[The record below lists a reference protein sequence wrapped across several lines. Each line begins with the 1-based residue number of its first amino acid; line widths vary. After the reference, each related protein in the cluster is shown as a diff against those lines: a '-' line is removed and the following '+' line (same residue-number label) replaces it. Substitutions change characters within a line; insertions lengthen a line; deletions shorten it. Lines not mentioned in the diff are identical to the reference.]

1 MKELQKEEITDE
13 LAEIILDKIHLA
25 MIKENPYWQEIVMN
39 EKEGG
44 EELYLLQESS
54 LKKVFRC
61 SNKSLSQDAKEA
73 LLNKFDY
80 LGALDLV
87 EILKNTDLENQE
99 SDEDFLQK
107 SSLLEKNT
115 IVVKIENEKG
125 GYREGFDLNG
135 KSWKGKLFFDYGYIQ
150 KSNVDEIIGVFLGPE
165 KNLKNYYLINQK
177 DKEGNFD
184 EHKLML
190 GFRNETNA
198 KKAYLKHYPKN
209 WKGLGS
215 IVTLNEEE
223 FQVFLNKKDVQKEFI
238 NPKVEILKSKLFDL
252 RLELNKKRENFSF
265 FENLKNPISYKNQE
279 ESGIYQIL
287 KSIIL
292 ESCLNL
298 EYIIKAKLGRPAA
311 QLGERSVWR
320 DGKTRIKT
328 EKGWRIVPNKHTQ
341 ENKNENV
348 NEIKKEAPPK
358 IGNSHPSKLP
368 FRNIR
373 TIEQYTDK
381 KDYDRNQIESL
392 KVKIKDKGYDPSFPL
407 SVDLQD
413 GKWTVVAGH
422 HRYEAVKEL
431 IEEGHLPDF
440 FEVPV
445 VEKSFASS
453 NDRLIAQISENQRR
467 NVLPTDEAKA
477 YGKLIEN
484 GWDAKQISE
493 ELGIKLGEVN
503 RKLALNNLSPELF
516 SLLQKKDRSLPLGV
530 AETIGMFAKDSNDKP
545 NQTIQIRAFK
555 WFQENRSKYG
565 SRAASVLQG
574 YIKELQ
580 SGEFENFDIDS
591 VATNVQ
597 KEALKTIGSREK
609 AATNKKML
617 EMMLENITKN
627 YQKILGDNVSSL
639 SPETTKELAAS
650 IALFSDKGVGSSA
663 LLGKLGIII
672 QDLTQ
677 IQHSLQTK
685 LKEIE
690 DDSNISYLF

>member
-1 MKELQKEEITDE
+1 MKVLQKEEITNE

-25 MIKENPYWQEIVMN
+25 MTKENPYWQDTVMDD
-39 EKEGG
+39 KEGG
-44 EELYLLQESS
+44 EELYFLQESS
-54 LKKVFRC
+54 LKKVFQ
-61 SNKSLSQDAKEA
+61 SSEKTLSSQAKEA
-73 LLNKFDY
+73 LSKEFEN

-87 EILKNTDLENQE
+87 EILKNIDLENQE
-99 SDEDFLQK
+99 SDDFLQK
-107 SSLLEKNT
+107 SSLLDENSIILE
-115 IVVKIENEKG
+115 IVNEKG
-125 GYREGFDLNG
+125 SFREGFDLNG
-135 KSWKGKLFFDYGYIQ
+135 KPWKGKLFFDYGYIQ
-150 KSNVDEIIGVFLGPE
+150 KSNIDEVVGVFLGPE
-165 KNLKNYYLINQK
+165 KNKNTYFLINQYDK
-177 DKEGNFD
+177 DGNFD

-190 GFRNETNA
+190 GFRKEKDA

-215 IVTLNEEE
+215 IVTLDEEG
-223 FQVFLNKKDVQKEFI
+223 FQYFLNQNEIQKEFL
-238 NPKVEILKSKLFDL
+238 NPKIEILKSKLIDL
-252 RLELNKKRENFSF
+252 RFILKKERRYSQYIEVQKSEIINDLKKTNETEL
-265 FENLKNPISYKNQE
+265 YKL
-279 ESGIYQIL
+279 L

-292 ESCLNL
+292 ESCFTL
-298 EYIIKAKLGRPAA
+298 EEILKAKLGRPAA
-311 QLGERSVWR
+311 QLGETSVWT

-328 EKGWRIVPNKHTQ
+328 AKGWRIIKNYDNQ
-341 ENKNENV
+341 ENQNEN
-348 NEIKKEAPPK
+348 NIKKEPSPK
-358 IGNSHPSKLP
+358 KGNSYPSKLP

-381 KDYDRNQIESL
+381 KDFDRNQIESL
-392 KVKIKDKGYDPSFPL
+392 KIKIKDKGYDPSFPL
-407 SVDLQD
+407 SVDLQE
-413 GKWTVVAGH
+413 GKWTIVAGH

-431 IEEGHLPDF
+431 IEEGHLPEF

-445 VEKSFASS
+445 VVKSFASS

-477 YGKLIEN
+477 YGKLIET
-484 GWDAKQISE
+484 GWNAKQISE

-503 RKLALNNLSPELF
+503 RRLALNNLSPELF
-516 SLLQKKDRSLPLGV
+516 ALVQKKDRSLPLGV
-530 AETIGMFAKDSNDKP
+530 AETIGMFAKDANDKP

-565 SRAASVLQG
+565 SRAVSALQS

-580 SGEFENFDIDS
+580 SGEFENFNFDS

-609 AATNKKML
+609 ALSNQKML

-627 YQKILGDNVSSL
+627 YQKILGDNISSL
-639 SPETTKELAAS
+639 SPQTSKELAAS
-650 IALFSDKGVGSSA
+650 IALCSDKGVGSTA
-663 LLGKLGIII
+663 ILGKLGIII

-690 DDSNISYLF
+690 DNSTISLLF